1 MSATHSRAGA
11 LRGLRAT
18 EESAMSMDAGAYDTS
33 RMYRSESH
41 RLKDDTAAAARSADV
56 DRMSESANA
65 ILACGEYLAT
75 AKEMPPDQRE
85 AVDMLRREIRA
96 LVYGL
101 GVLTAVQAR
110 GHRIE

>member
-1 MSATHSRAGA
+1 MSLT
-11 LRGLRAT
+11 
-18 EESAMSMDAGAYDTS
+18 GAYDTS

-41 RLKDDTAAAARSADV
+41 RLKEDVPTPAPLADV
-56 DRMSESANA
+56 DRMSESASA

-85 AVDMLRREIRA
+85 AVDMLRREIRT

-101 GVLTAVQAR
+101 SVLTAAKLR
-110 GHRIE
+110 SHRIE